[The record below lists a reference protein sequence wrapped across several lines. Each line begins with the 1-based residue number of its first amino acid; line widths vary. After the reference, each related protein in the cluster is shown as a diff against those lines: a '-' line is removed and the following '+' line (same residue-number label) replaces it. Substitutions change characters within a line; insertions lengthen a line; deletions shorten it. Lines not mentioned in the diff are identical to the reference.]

1 MISTNQHLTSSTT
14 NSFIG
19 MNEAITLKKLITNQ
33 SIKIENLDV
42 YIEDQH
48 ILKDINLTI
57 PEKSI
62 TCIIGPSGCGKSTF
76 LKTLNRMHD
85 ESPEVKIS
93 GKVFVDDEN
102 IYGPHVNVIDTR
114 KKMGLLA
121 QRPCPLPMSIF
132 ENVAYGPR
140 IHGIKRRKAVNQT
153 VIQYLQYVGLWDEV
167 RDRIRTS
174 ATRLSI
180 GQQQRLCLARGLAIE
195 PEYILGDEATSA
207 LDPLSTKK
215 IEELFVKLKEKY
227 TIILVTHT
235 LRQAKRIADHII
247 FMYMGKIIEAGPTE
261 EFFNNPKKHLTK
273 KKKIKKQ
280 KLRNLL
286 SGHSIEDQIMKLQSL
301 FPDKIIF
308 TTSLGIEDQIIT
320 HKIFKNNL
328 KIKIA
333 TLDTGRLF
341 PQTYEVLS
349 NTIIRYNKTID
360 VCFPEY
366 EAVEKMMTEKG
377 PFSFYKSVEN
387 RKECCKL
394 RKVVLLNRALAG
406 MKCWISGIRADQ
418 SDDRNQMDWLEYDE
432 VKKLF
437 KFYPLFNWS
446 FNEVK
451 NFIKENN
458 VPYNSLHDKGYVSIG
473 CEPCTRAVK
482 PGENFRSGRWWWEN
496 DGPKECGLH
505 IK

>member
-1 MISTNQHLTSSTT
+1 MISTNQHMINSIHD
-14 NSFIG
+14 SFIE
-19 MNEAITLKKLITNQ
+19 MDKEITLKKLVTNQ

-42 YIEDQH
+42 FIEDQH

-140 IHGIKRRKAVNQT
+140 IHGIRKRKAVNQI

-235 LRQAKRIADHII
+235 LRSARRIADNII
-247 FMYMGKIIEAGPTE
+247 FMYLGKIIEAGPTE
-261 EFFNNPKKHLTK
+261 EFFNNPKKQLTK
-273 KKKIKKQ
+273 DY
-280 KLRNLL
+280 L
-286 SGHSIEDQIMKLQSL
+286 SGS
-301 FPDKIIF
+301 
-308 TTSLGIEDQIIT
+308 
-320 HKIFKNNL
+320 
-328 KIKIA
+328 
-333 TLDTGRLF
+333 
-341 PQTYEVLS
+341 
-349 NTIIRYNKTID
+349 
-360 VCFPEY
+360 
-366 EAVEKMMTEKG
+366 
-377 PFSFYKSVEN
+377 FS
-387 RKECCKL
+387 
-394 RKVVLLNRALAG
+394 
-406 MKCWISGIRADQ
+406 
-418 SDDRNQMDWLEYDE
+418 
-432 VKKLF
+432 
-437 KFYPLFNWS
+437 
-446 FNEVK
+446 
-451 NFIKENN
+451 
-458 VPYNSLHDKGYVSIG
+458 
-473 CEPCTRAVK
+473 
-482 PGENFRSGRWWWEN
+482 
-496 DGPKECGLH
+496 
-505 IK
+505 

>member
-1 MISTNQHLTSSTT
+1 MISTNQFLVKSDH
-14 NSFIG
+14 NSFIE
-19 MNEAITLKKLITNQ
+19 MNEPIILKKLVPNQ
-33 SIKIENLDV
+33 SIRIENLDV
-42 YIEDQH
+42 YIENQH
-48 ILKDINLTI
+48 ILKDMNLTI

-140 IHGIKRRKAVNQT
+140 IHGIKKRKAVNQT

-167 RDRIRTS
+167 RDRVRTS

-247 FMYMGKIIEAGPTE
+247 FMYLGKIIEAGPTE
-261 EFFNNPKKHLTK
+261 EFFNNPKKQLT
-273 KKKIKKQ
+273 
-280 KLRNLL
+280 RDYL
-286 SGHSIEDQIMKLQSL
+286 SGS
-301 FPDKIIF
+301 
-308 TTSLGIEDQIIT
+308 
-320 HKIFKNNL
+320 
-328 KIKIA
+328 
-333 TLDTGRLF
+333 
-341 PQTYEVLS
+341 
-349 NTIIRYNKTID
+349 
-360 VCFPEY
+360 
-366 EAVEKMMTEKG
+366 
-377 PFSFYKSVEN
+377 FS
-387 RKECCKL
+387 
-394 RKVVLLNRALAG
+394 
-406 MKCWISGIRADQ
+406 
-418 SDDRNQMDWLEYDE
+418 
-432 VKKLF
+432 
-437 KFYPLFNWS
+437 
-446 FNEVK
+446 
-451 NFIKENN
+451 
-458 VPYNSLHDKGYVSIG
+458 
-473 CEPCTRAVK
+473 
-482 PGENFRSGRWWWEN
+482 
-496 DGPKECGLH
+496 
-505 IK
+505 